1 MGVEFLPIRRS
12 IHAQDHTQHQP
23 ILEMSPFMAQ
33 LRLVTQDLAEL
44 SNDEE
49 VDMVGKISTAL
60 AAALVLASVGA
71 ASARPAWNTAR
82 VFAPSVE
89 RYDGITYPHSE
100 ERYCYMP
107 SSPCGNNHRMT
118 N

>member
-1 MGVEFLPIRRS
+1 
-12 IHAQDHTQHQP
+12 
-23 ILEMSPFMAQ
+23 
-33 LRLVTQDLAEL
+33 LVH
-44 SNDEE
+44 SHRNDEE

-71 ASARPAWNTAR
+71 ASARPAWETTR
-82 VFAPSVE
+82 IFAPS
-89 RYDGITYPHSE
+89 YDGVIYPHSE

-107 SSPCGNNHRMT
+107 SSPCGNNHRVT